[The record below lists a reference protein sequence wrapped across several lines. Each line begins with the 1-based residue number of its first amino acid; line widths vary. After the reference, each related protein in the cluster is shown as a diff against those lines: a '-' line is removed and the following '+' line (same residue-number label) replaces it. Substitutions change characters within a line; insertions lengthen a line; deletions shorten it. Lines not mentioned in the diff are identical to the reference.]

1 MKGVPLE
8 GFLEHKT
15 QGYHENIFFSNKNSI
30 YDRNHKVS
38 KVHFWYENIYFWMKN
53 YYAKFLNPLSDFNL
67 VYFGVSSQVK
77 YIYSNLCQFLIPFL

>member
-1 MKGVPLE
+1 MRLLLSERPRGHNYHFSLTVSIVEQMKGVPLE

-38 KVHFWYENIYFWMKN
+38 KVHF
-53 YYAKFLNPLSDFNL
+53 
-67 VYFGVSSQVK
+67 
-77 YIYSNLCQFLIPFL
+77 